1 MARKKKETNKID
13 KPTKVEKTV
22 EEQEIIIET
31 QSEDT
36 MINSTEAVIENPTTD
51 INEQSAPI
59 NEEEKPSTTETPINP
74 RHAKFSFGVSDG
86 WYN

>member
-1 MARKKKETNKID
+1 MARKKKETKKID
-13 KPTKVEKTV
+13 KPTKIETTV
-22 EEQEIIIET
+22 EEQEIIIDT

-36 MINSTEAVIENPTTD
+36 MINSTEPVIENPTTD

-86 WYN
+86 RYN

>member
-1 MARKKKETNKID
+1 MARKKNETKKID
-13 KPTKVEKTV
+13 KPTKTEKAV

-36 MINSTEAVIENPTTD
+36 MINSIEPVIENPTTD
-51 INEQSAPI
+51 INEQSALI

>member
-1 MARKKKETNKID
+1 MARKKKETKKID
-13 KPTKVEKTV
+13 KPTKTEKAV

-36 MINSTEAVIENPTTD
+36 MINSTEPVIENDIID

>member
-59 NEEEKPSTTETPINP
+59 NEEEKPSTTETPIKP